1 MITRLG
7 LRTAA
12 VLAGLSIAAASRAQ
26 GAPATGI
33 ALFEQMRQAY
43 QGKWYSTVT
52 FVQKTTTKR
61 ADGSDSVATWYESL
75 RYTQPRGS
83 QLRID
88 FGPPALGNGVLYTA
102 DSLWVMKAG
111 QLAATRGHGNALLP
125 LIDGVYM
132 QPAARTGAELA
143 STGVDLTRRPV
154 LAQWEGKTVWIIG
167 VASAAD
173 TVSPRFVVD
182 SATLNVVRAVFS
194 LSPGREIDA
203 RFKDLVRVGGGWLA
217 VRCEFYEHGTLATT
231 EEYSD
236 WKGNVELPASLF
248 DITQWS
254 AGPHWAAPAK

>member
-1 MITRLG
+1 VIIR
-7 LRTAA
+7 RTFRAAA
-12 VLAGLSIAAASRAQ
+12 VLTVFSVAAAAQ
-26 GAPATGI
+26 APSAPATGL
-33 ALFEQMRQAY
+33 ALFDQMYQAY
-43 QGKWYSTVT
+43 KGKWYSTVT

-61 ADGSDSVATWYESL
+61 ADGTDSIATWYESL

-132 QPAARTGAELA
+132 QPASRTAAELA
-143 STGVDLTRRPV
+143 STGVDLSRKPV
-154 LAQWEGKTVWIIG
+154 LAQWEGNTVWIIG
-167 VASAAD
+167 VTSAAD
-173 TVSPRFVVD
+173 TTSPRFVVD

-194 LSPGREIDA
+194 FAPGRDLDA

-217 VRCEFYEHGTLATT
+217 VRCEFYEGGKLATT

-236 WKGNVELPASLF
+236 WKGNVDLPASLF
-248 DITQWS
+248 DITQWNV
-254 AGPHWAAPAK
+254 GPHWAAPAR